1 MRRPLS
7 PAITRPA
14 RAACSVL
21 LGALLAGGV
30 VAIGCSSDA
39 ERPTPPAPK
48 PDGGTDARP
57 DSSIDARDST
67 VTEAG
72 DAPPPD
78 APPPIEDGSELDD
91 LGLPPPGSRVEGTI
105 GPEGGTLSGT
115 SGTALAGVS
124 LVVPSGALSAPV
136 TFAIDAAPAPT
147 GPGGAKLAS
156 PYVRVGPDGVAFAVA
171 ARLTLPWTSTVASP
185 QLAAV
190 ARIGFSWSSLQ
201 DPTGD
206 ATSVTASMRRT
217 SGAAIA
223 LLDLSSL
230 APKITAA
237 SSADAGSALFV
248 EGSGFGLAQVL
259 RPGVDGGASFVS
271 NVTVGGVVAETL
283 GWSDTA
289 ISVRAPLGDGG
300 AITVA
305 TPGGSVTAP

>member
-1 MRRPLS
+1 M
-7 PAITRPA
+7 
-14 RAACSVL
+14 
-21 LGALLAGGV
+21 LLAVG
-30 VAIGCSSDA
+30 AIAVGCGSKD
-39 ERPTPPAPK
+39 ERPSPPLPAT
-48 PDGGTDARP
+48 DAGVDARP
-57 DSSIDARDST
+57 DSSTDGGGRDST
-67 VTEAG
+67 VTDG

-78 APPPIEDGSELDD
+78 APPPIEDGSDIDD
-91 LGLPPPGSRVEGTI
+91 LGLPPPGSRVEATI
-105 GPEGGTLSGT
+105 GPEGGTLSGS

-124 LVVPSGALSAPV
+124 LVVSSGALSAPV

-147 GPGGAKLAS
+147 GPGGAKLVS
-156 PYVRVGPDGVAFAVA
+156 PYVRVGPEGVSFAIP
-171 ARLTLPWTSTVASP
+171 ARLTLPWSTTVAAP

-223 LLDLSSL
+223 LLELSSS

-237 SSADAGSALFV
+237 ASPDAGGALFV
-248 EGSGFGLAQVL
+248 EGSGFGVAQVF
-259 RPGVDGGASFVS
+259 RPGADGGAPFVS

-283 GWSDTA
+283 GWSESA

-300 AITVA
+300 AITVT